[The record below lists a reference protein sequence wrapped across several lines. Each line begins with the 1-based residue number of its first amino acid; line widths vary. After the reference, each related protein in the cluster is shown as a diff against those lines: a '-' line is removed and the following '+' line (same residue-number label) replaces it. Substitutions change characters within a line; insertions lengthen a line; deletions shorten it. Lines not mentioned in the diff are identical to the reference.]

1 MDQSNNTNNQTTI
14 DESTYLV
21 TKPIDTSSIP
31 VETTQSDLELL
42 TKAES
47 KIQHKADISKGIKN
61 PQVQRAVSSL
71 RLVNPFKGY

>member
-1 MDQSNNTNNQTTI
+1 MEESNNTNNQATI
-14 DESTYLV
+14 DESAYLV

-47 KIQHKADISKGIKN
+47 KIQHKTDISKGIKN

>member
-1 MDQSNNTNNQTTI
+1 MEESNNTNNQTTI

>member
-1 MDQSNNTNNQTTI
+1 MEESNNTNNQTTI
-14 DESTYLV
+14 DESAYLV

-31 VETTQSDLELL
+31 VETTQSDLALL

>member
-1 MDQSNNTNNQTTI
+1 MDESNNTNNQATI
-14 DESTYLV
+14 DESAYLV

-31 VETTQSDLELL
+31 VETTQSDLALL

>member
-1 MDQSNNTNNQTTI
+1 MEESNNTNNQTTI

-31 VETTQSDLELL
+31 VETTQSDLALL

>member
-1 MDQSNNTNNQTTI
+1 MDQSNNTNNQTAI
-14 DESTYLV
+14 DESAYLV

-31 VETTQSDLELL
+31 VETTQSDLALL

>member
-1 MDQSNNTNNQTTI
+1 MEESNNTNNQTAI

>member
-1 MDQSNNTNNQTTI
+1 MEESNNTNNQATI
-14 DESTYLV
+14 DESAYLV

-31 VETTQSDLELL
+31 VETTQSDLALL